1 MKPQSSWADTDTEPA
16 VANSAAAAITI
27 AGCFIA
33 MEAYPLL
40 IVEYCSANIWGLSI
54 QFVDLICNYLF
65 LHARQTA
72 RPRSIIRQS
81 LWALGDRS
89 LRCCRSAWQVE
100 GFLHLARHRLK
111 RRSQEQH
118 CYYFRQDSAVED
130 CHASAANRSEDRH
143 CRRRDRPAKSA
154 ASRCRP
160 EVTTVRI
167 SLPSPTFPT
176 TSASCD
182 ATRTRNPIAV

>member
-65 LHARQTA
+65 LHARRTA

-130 CHASAANRSEDRH
+130 CHASAANRSDDPTADAEI
-143 CRRRDRPAKSA
+143 A
-154 ASRCRP
+154 
-160 EVTTVRI
+160 
-167 SLPSPTFPT
+167 LP
-176 TSASCD
+176 
-182 ATRTRNPIAV
+182 NPLPRAVVPR